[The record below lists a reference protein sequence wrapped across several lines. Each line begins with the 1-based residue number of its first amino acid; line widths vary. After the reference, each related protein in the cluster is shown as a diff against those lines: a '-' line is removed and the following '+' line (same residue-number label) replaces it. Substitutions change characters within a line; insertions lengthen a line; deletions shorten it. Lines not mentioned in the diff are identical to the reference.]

1 MAEDGAAIFCAAAAT
16 EEVIFM
22 DRRSEEDRQE
32 KAAAQ
37 AAVGRGEA
45 VALEED
51 VFAKQEKLF
60 TDGTSEM
67 PS

>member
-1 MAEDGAAIFCAAAAT
+1 MVSQSKA
-16 EEVIFM
+16 
-22 DRRSEEDRQE
+22 DREK
-32 KAAAQ
+32 KAA
-37 AAVGRGEA
+37 VESSGGRGEA

-51 VFAKQEKLF
+51 VYAKQEKLF